1 MKALLLAAGKGTRIS
16 RYLGGNPK
24 CTVNIGDEILIHYTV
39 SLLKKKGINNIGI
52 VVGYQDD
59 VIKEVLS
66 DEKAINFFYNPF
78 YEITNSLASAWF
90 ARDFIDDD
98 MLIMNADVFLEEAL
112 LDDILSCKIS
122 PVLFSDETRK
132 EEADFKLF
140 YKDGLLIDYG
150 KELEVERTTGE
161 YIGVVTFNKS
171 FVETFKTNMCKM
183 IKEKKYSKIFVLSDT
198 HTHECC
204 VYTFLQKFP
213 FEVEIIEVEAGEEH
227 KNLDTCLS
235 LWQTL
240 SDLEAD
246 RKSLLINVGG
256 GVVTDMGGF
265 VASTFKRGIDF
276 INVPTTLLAMV
287 DASIGG
293 KTGVDLGVLKNQ
305 IGVINNPQLL
315 LIDVNYL
322 ATLPKEEFRSGLA
335 EMFKHGLIQSP
346 AYWEKMKQLS
356 ALTTDDLEE
365 IIYESVVIKHQ
376 VVKQD
381 PKEQG
386 LRKILN
392 FGHTLG
398 HAIESYCLAH
408 RSKRL
413 LHGEAVAIGM
423 ILAAFLSHKL
433 LHFPWEKTVE
443 IKRVLLDYF
452 SRENFSAQEIAA
464 IQELLKYDKK
474 NAYGHVYFVLLE
486 AIGQPKWNIEVEEAL
501 IEQAFAY
508 YSEK

>member
-1 MKALLLAAGKGTRIS
+1 M
-16 RYLGGNPK
+16 
-24 CTVNIGDEILIHYTV
+24 
-39 SLLKKKGINNIGI
+39 
-52 VVGYQDD
+52 
-59 VIKEVLS
+59 
-66 DEKAINFFYNPF
+66 
-78 YEITNSLASAWF
+78 
-90 ARDFIDDD
+90 
-98 MLIMNADVFLEEAL
+98 
-112 LDDILSCKIS
+112 
-122 PVLFSDETRK
+122 
-132 EEADFKLF
+132 
-140 YKDGLLIDYG
+140 
-150 KELEVERTTGE
+150 
-161 YIGVVTFNKS
+161 
-171 FVETFKTNMCKM
+171 
-183 IKEKKYSKIFVLSDT
+183 
-198 HTHECC
+198 
-204 VYTFLQKFP
+204 
-213 FEVEIIEVEAGEEH
+213 
-227 KNLDTCLS
+227 
-235 LWQTL
+235 
-240 SDLEAD
+240 EAD

-433 LHFPWEKTVE
+433 LHFPWDKAVE
-443 IKRVLLDYF
+443 LKRALLDYF